1 FPLFICC
8 IQSKLSLSHI
18 QSLTNGNLNQQ
29 TYEGLPSMHSLAQKV
44 LSRWDAIKSCPA
56 EQLASNDLLTKL
68 RVANTALDRDKKS
81 TTNHVERPFSPSE
94 ITTIL

>member
-1 FPLFICC
+1 
-8 IQSKLSLSHI
+8 
-18 QSLTNGNLNQQ
+18 
-29 TYEGLPSMHSLAQKV
+29 MHSLAQKV

-94 ITTIL
+94 ITTILTEMLIGGIYKVASFKRTISR